1 MYFKKVLTYGALVA
15 QNNGLKQELSRRNFS
30 FKQLSERHNDLIRQL
45 GIVLQKYQTKS
56 ICTRG
61 HYNRCNIN
69 HDKYNYVK
77 PMYVQKTSFAGQHQ
91 KPQATKGQTFEE
103 MSRTKL
109 IKKID
114 RLQCVYRL
122 PPPSSYNTTQDLVFP

>member
-56 ICTRG
+56 LCTRG
-61 HYNRCNIN
+61 HYRCNIN

-77 PMYVQKTSFAGQHQ
+77 PMYVQKTSFVGQHQ
-91 KPQATKGQTFEE
+91 KPQATKCQSFEQ
-103 MSRTKL
+103 MSKL

-114 RLQCVYRL
+114 RLQCVSGL
-122 PPPSSYNTTQDLVFP
+122 PPPSR